1 MAFEFRGAGALDYY
15 PCRYGTSRLVFRGPR
30 RRLEGDYVVALG
42 GSATYGRFVARP
54 YPVLLERTLGVTV
67 VNFGCKNAGTDV
79 FLNDE
84 AVIEACRGARAV
96 VVQITGAQ
104 NLSNRF
110 YTVHPRRND
119 RFVRATPALL
129 CLYPEVDFTEFNFT
143 GHMLQSLHARAPDRF
158 ETLVEEL
165 KAVWQERMAALIAAV
180 ARPVLL
186 LWLAD
191 HAPGDG
197 LGADFLG
204 ADPLLVDAD
213 MLSRLLPLVAGHE
226 VVVPSPAARARGTA
240 DMIFDQTKAS
250 AAAALPGPL
259 AHAEVAQALTPRL
272 RHLLLPGSAAGPHQ
286 A

>member
-30 RRLEGDYVVALG
+30 RRLEGDYVAALG

-54 YPVLLERTLGVTV
+54 YPAILERALGMTV
-67 VNFGCKNAGTDV
+67 VNFGCMNAGVDV

-84 AVIEACRGARAV
+84 AVMEACRGARAV

-110 YTVHPRRND
+110 YAVHPRRND
-119 RFVRATPALL
+119 RFVRATPALVG
-129 CLYPEVDFTEFNFT
+129 LYPEVDFTEFNFT

-165 KAVWQERMAALIAAV
+165 KAIWLERMAALIAAV
-180 ARPVLL
+180 ARPVVL

-197 LGADFLG
+197 VGADFLG
-204 ADPLLVDAD
+204 AEPLLVDAD
-213 MLSRLLPLVAGHE
+213 MLARLLPFVAGLA
-226 VVVPSPAARARGTA
+226 VVVPSPAAQARGTA
-240 DMIFDQTKAS
+240 EMIFEPAEAC

-259 AHAEVAQALTPRL
+259 AHAEIVQALVPGLRRL
-272 RHLLLPGSAAGPHQ
+272 LSPSEPAGLH
-286 A
+286 